1 MMKLK
6 NMILT
11 SLLIAIGL
19 VLHYIVPPIVGG
31 MKPDFLLAMLFVAL
45 YIDNSPKNALVAGIL
60 AGIFAAL
67 TTGFPGGQVAN
78 MCDKIVTA
86 FVVMAMIKVF
96 EKLNSNFS
104 VIITAFVGTVVSGVV
119 FLQTALLIVGNLPVA
134 FPVLFTTVVIPA
146 ALVNT
151 IATFL
156 CYKIVISTKNMVTR
170 NV

>member
-1 MMKLK
+1 MKLK
-6 NMILT
+6 DMILT

-19 VLHYIVPPIVGG
+19 VLHYVVPPIVGG

-45 YIDNSPKNALVAGIL
+45 YIDHSTKNALVAGIL

-67 TTGFPGGQVAN
+67 TTGFPGGQIAN
-78 MCDKIVTA
+78 MVDKFVTA

-96 EKLNSNFS
+96 SNFNSNLS
-104 VIITAFVGTVVSGVV
+104 VLVTAFVGTLISGVV
-119 FLQTALLIVGNLPVA
+119 FLQTALLVVGSLPVA

-151 IATFL
+151 VATFV
-156 CYKIVISTKNMVTR
+156 CYKVVFSTKYIVTHKA
-170 NV
+170 

>member
-1 MMKLK
+1 M
-6 NMILT
+6 
-11 SLLIAIGL
+11 
-19 VLHYIVPPIVGG
+19 PPIVGG

-67 TTGFPGGQVAN
+67 TTGFLADRYN